1 MANNIKITK
10 RDKFEQIRDL
20 LVNLNNPDG
29 FIAPSDPE
37 MLVEFIDHEIELLNR
52 KSSKSATET
61 PAQKDNAL
69 LAVIIKDMLA
79 ECKNELGMTV
89 GEILSDSRIA
99 CFATHDNKKV
109 SSQKITS
116 VLTPMTEPTEKYPN
130 RTNEIINQ
138 VVKKVSYYRLNKV
151 AE

>member
-1 MANNIKITK
+1 MADKKITK
-10 RDKFEQIRDL
+10 RDRFEYAKEVIL
-20 LVNLNNPDG
+20 AHPELFAKSPDM
-29 FIAPSDPE
+29 A
-37 MLVEFIDHEIELLNR
+37 EFIDHEIELLNR

>member
-10 RDKFEQIRDL
+10 KDRFEYAKEVIL
-20 LVNLNNPDG
+20 AYPELFAKIPDM
-29 FIAPSDPE
+29 A
-37 MLVEFIDHEIELLNR
+37 EFIDHEIELINR

-79 ECKNELGMTV
+79 ECENELGMTV
-89 GEILSDSRIA
+89 GEILSDARIA

>member
-1 MANNIKITK
+1 MANNNKITK
-10 RDKFEQIRDL
+10 KDRFEQIKVIVAD
-20 LVNLNNPDG
+20 NPD
-29 FIAPSDPE
+29 
-37 MLVEFIDHEIELLNR
+37 LVEFIDHEIELLNR

-79 ECKNELGMTV
+79 ECENELGMTV
-89 GEILSDSRIA
+89 GEILSDARIA

>member
-1 MANNIKITK
+1 MANNNKITK
-10 RDKFEQIRDL
+10 RERFEQIKVIVAD
-20 LVNLNNPDG
+20 NPD
-29 FIAPSDPE
+29 
-37 MLVEFIDHEIELLNR
+37 LVEFIDHEIELLNR

-79 ECKNELGMTV
+79 ECENELGMTV
-89 GEILSDSRIA
+89 GEILSDARIA

-109 SSQKITS
+109 TSQKITS

>member
-10 RDKFEQIRDL
+10 KDRFEQIKVIVAD
-20 LVNLNNPDG
+20 NPD
-29 FIAPSDPE
+29 
-37 MLVEFIDHEIELLNR
+37 LVEFIDHEIELLNR

-79 ECKNELGMTV
+79 ECENELGMTV
-89 GEILSDSRIA
+89 GEILSDARIA